1 MQENVKNMAEILKIL
16 PVIFFFSNLILTK
29 AQVEDIIVKKDG
41 SVIKCKVT
49 EITDEDIKYKKSN
62 DGPSY
67 SIKKNTVLSITYKNG
82 ETEKFSENSDSSNN
96 EKKEDEEA
104 ETKKWWE
111 DEEVHRYLEAVAKDV
126 GEQIVRNCAMGKI
139 DNHVTEIFW
148 DGVIKDPITSEI
160 TLPIIAKWKPKFTD
174 GSGKWVRGKILISK
188 DGNKKWVY
196 QNNSGLT
203 FTGCASDFKI
213 K

>member
-1 MQENVKNMAEILKIL
+1 MEKSLKIL
-16 PVIFFFSNLILTK
+16 VLFFFLSNFIFIK
-29 AQVEDIIVKKDG
+29 AQEDIIVKKDG
-41 SVIKCKVT
+41 SVIKCNVT
-49 EITDEDIKYKKSN
+49 EITDEEVKYKKSN

-67 SIKKNTVLSITYKNG
+67 SIKKNTILSITYKNG
-82 ETEKFSENSDSSNN
+82 ETEKFSESSDN
-96 EKKEDEEA
+96 EKKEDEGD
-104 ETKKWWE
+104 TPKWWE

-126 GEQIVRNCAMGKI
+126 GEQIVRNCATGKI

-148 DGVIKDPITSEI
+148 DGVIKDPITGEI

-203 FTGCASDFKI
+203 FSGCASDFKI
-213 K
+213 R

>member
-1 MQENVKNMAEILKIL
+1 VSKIKFMIKKFMVFISL
-16 PVIFFFSNLILTK
+16 LSFLNFDKII
-29 AQVEDIIVKKDG
+29 AQDDIIVKKDG
-41 SVIKCKVT
+41 SVIKCNIT
-49 EITDEDIKYKKSN
+49 EISDEEVKYKKSN

-67 SIKKNTVLSITYKNG
+67 SIKKSNILSITYKNG
-82 ETEKFSENSDSSNN
+82 EIEKFSENSNN
-96 EKKEDEEA
+96 EKKEEEG
-104 ETKKWWE
+104 EPKKWWE
-111 DEEVHRYLEAVAKDV
+111 DEDVHRYLEAVAKDV
-126 GEQIVRNCAMGKI
+126 GEQIVLNCAMGKI

-148 DGVIKDPITSEI
+148 DGVIKDPITGEI

-213 K
+213 R